1 MTVPASSKGG
11 NAHQAELSFPLAL
24 SFLQHGSLSDRTSKA
39 SGVDS
44 FSSGVLSAV
53 RLGKDLQKCPRQW
66 QGSKFLGGLPR
77 EPQPPAK
84 FIAKRSAN

>member
-1 MTVPASSKGG
+1 MTVQASSKGG

-24 SFLQHGSLSDRTSKA
+24 SFLKHGSLSDRTSEA

-66 QGSKFLGGLPR
+66 QGSNFLGGTTQGTAAPC
-77 EPQPPAK
+77 QVYC
-84 FIAKRSAN
+84 